1 MDKLKIYGKSEYKD
15 AFMMAT
21 YDVCLV
27 VSVAIAI
34 IAAYTALS
42 QVKDSRFATKWKI
55 ELWLASGVAIAGIWS
70 HYTGMTSARPW
81 ASIAYNSQLVELST
95 VISFGA
101 SLTTLCL
108 TSMTKTTKIGKWC
121 QISSAIA
128 IASTIAATHCTVMAE
143 VSFQPQK
150 AKIVQLYSTA
160 DTRGSFTFSMAIA
173 VGIATL
179 VILALGRL
187 AYAVDR
193 QLRTQAATAEAL
205 RQSEQRFRSLVQNSS
220 DLITVLGING
230 TFRYVSPS
238 VERILGYKAEQ
249 LIDRKAFD
257 WIHPEDI
264 DKVCAAF
271 ASAIGNPGA
280 NMAIEYRVRHAEG
293 NWIYLETIGHNLL
306 DDVSIK
312 GVVANSRNI
321 TKRKQAEEALRQV
334 EQNYRSIFENAV
346 EGIFQTTPDGR
357 YLTVNPM
364 LARIYG
370 YNSPAELI
378 TTITDIKQQ
387 LYVDPNR
394 RFQFRNLLQEQDAVW
409 GFESQVYRKDGSIIW
424 ISESARA
431 LRDETGQ
438 LRGYEGTVVDITQR
452 KQAETELHKRDRLLQ
467 GVAAAMNHLLTNSDY
482 SAAINKALDA
492 LGGVTGVDR
501 IYIYEQHCHPESGEI
516 GVSMPYEWTRRLEE
530 VERGRAEIK
539 SQKSKVKSQNEE
551 RESGTTAESPRK
563 AENVHHI
570 SPTPPLSKLRVP
582 ISIDEQ
588 LWGYIGFEDYRQ
600 QRQWSSGEESIL
612 IAMAASIGGALKR
625 QRAEAT
631 IRYQAYHDLL
641 TGLPNRTLL
650 NDRLSLALERAY
662 KHRHFMAVMFLDL
675 DRFKTIND
683 TLGHAVGDR
692 LLQSATQRLKSCLRV
707 DDTIAR
713 WGGDEFTILLPE
725 INGIEDATKI
735 AQRIIDVLKPTFDIE
750 GHQLYITSSIGI
762 AIYPQH
768 GQDAHTLL
776 INADAALYRAK
787 AEGRNNYQ
795 IYTPAMNSQASE
807 LLELENSLHQAI
819 EEQQFVV
826 YYQPQVNVNTGE
838 ITHMEALIRWQHPQ
852 LGLISPKTFIT
863 LAEENGL
870 IVPISTWVLQTACA
884 QNKAWQD
891 AGLPKVRIAV
901 NLSVRQFEQPS
912 LVETVAR
919 VLQETKLAPEF
930 LELEITETIAM
941 QNVDFSRAKIAQ
953 LQRMGIRIA
962 LDDFGIGY
970 SSLNYLKKFGFD
982 TLKIDRAFVRD
993 LENDPQSAAITSA
1006 IIALGRGLNLSVVA
1020 EGVETVEQ
1028 MNCLRSLDCEEMQGF
1043 LFSHPLSAEEASQLL
1058 IDNFRSQIVDFRLN
1072 SICNMK

>member
-1 MDKLKIYGKSEYKD
+1 
-15 AFMMAT
+15 
-21 YDVCLV
+21 
-27 VSVAIAI
+27 
-34 IAAYTALS
+34 
-42 QVKDSRFATKWKI
+42 
-55 ELWLASGVAIAGIWS
+55 
-70 HYTGMTSARPW
+70 H
-81 ASIAYNSQLVELST
+81 
-95 VISFGA
+95 
-101 SLTTLCL
+101 
-108 TSMTKTTKIGKWC
+108 
-121 QISSAIA
+121 
-128 IASTIAATHCTVMAE
+128 
-143 VSFQPQK
+143 
-150 AKIVQLYSTA
+150 
-160 DTRGSFTFSMAIA
+160 
-173 VGIATL
+173 
-179 VILALGRL
+179 
-187 AYAVDR
+187 
-193 QLRTQAATAEAL
+193 
-205 RQSEQRFRSLVQNSS
+205 
-220 DLITVLGING
+220 
-230 TFRYVSPS
+230 
-238 VERILGYKAEQ
+238 
-249 LIDRKAFD
+249 
-257 WIHPEDI
+257 
-264 DKVCAAF
+264 
-271 ASAIGNPGA
+271 
-280 NMAIEYRVRHAEG
+280 
-293 NWIYLETIGHNLL
+293 
-306 DDVSIK
+306 
-312 GVVANSRNI
+312 
-321 TKRKQAEEALRQV
+321 
-334 EQNYRSIFENAV
+334 
-346 EGIFQTTPDGR
+346 
-357 YLTVNPM
+357 
-364 LARIYG
+364 
-370 YNSPAELI
+370 
-378 TTITDIKQQ
+378 
-387 LYVDPNR
+387 
-394 RFQFRNLLQEQDAVW
+394 
-409 GFESQVYRKDGSIIW
+409 
-424 ISESARA
+424 
-431 LRDETGQ
+431 
-438 LRGYEGTVVDITQR
+438 
-452 KQAETELHKRDRLLQ
+452 
-467 GVAAAMNHLLTNSDY
+467 
-482 SAAINKALDA
+482 
-492 LGGVTGVDR
+492 
-501 IYIYEQHCHPESGEI
+501 
-516 GVSMPYEWTRRLEE
+516 
-530 VERGRAEIK
+530 
-539 SQKSKVKSQNEE
+539 
-551 RESGTTAESPRK
+551 
-563 AENVHHI
+563 
-570 SPTPPLSKLRVP
+570 SPTPPLSQLRVP

-625 QRAEAT
+625 QLAEAT

-650 NDRLSLALERAY
+650 NERLSLALETAH
-662 KHRHFMAVMFLDL
+662 KHRNKMAVMFLDL

-713 WGGDEFTILLPE
+713 WGGDEFTLLLPE

-735 AQRIIDVLKPTFDIE
+735 AQRIIDVLKPAFDIE

-819 EEQQFVV
+819 QEQQFVV

-838 ITHMEALIRWQHPQ
+838 ITHMEALVRWQHPQ

-870 IVPISTWVLQTACA
+870 IFAIGTWVLQTACA

-901 NLSVRQFEQPS
+901 NLSVRQFQQPS
-912 LVETVAR
+912 LVETVAQ

-953 LQRMGIRIA
+953 LQRMGVRIA

-1028 MNCLRSLDCEEMQGF
+1028 MNCLRSLNCEEMQGF

-1058 IDNFRSQIVDFRLN
+1058 VDNFRSQIANFRLN
-1072 SICNMK
+1072 SICHLK